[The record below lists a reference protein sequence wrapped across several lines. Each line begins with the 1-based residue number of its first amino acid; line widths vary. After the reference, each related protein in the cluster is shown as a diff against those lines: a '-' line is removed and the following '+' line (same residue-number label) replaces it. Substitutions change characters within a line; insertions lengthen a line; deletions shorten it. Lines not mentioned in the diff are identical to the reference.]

1 MGNFWSL
8 TRLSDY
14 NKSMISNEVR
24 IRTPRLRNRRGLI
37 SNSIIRDLAHR
48 IVNRFHPDK
57 IILFGSYARGQA
69 RSESDVDVLVVM
81 PARNEIDQSVC
92 IEEYLD
98 SPFNLDI
105 IVRTPKNMHW
115 RLEEGDWFLRE
126 AVGLGKIL
134 YDKTDIGM
142 GAQSR
147 RRSGR
152 RPKTAERKA
161 TSSR

>member
-1 MGNFWSL
+1 MKW
-8 TRLSDY
+8 
-14 NKSMISNEVR
+14 NEVR
-24 IRTPRLRNRRGLI
+24 PRNLPRLRNRRGLI
-37 SNSIIRDLAHR
+37 SSSVIRDLAR
-48 IVNRFHPDK
+48 QIVSRFQPDK

-69 RSESDVDVLVVM
+69 EPESDVDILVVM
-81 PARNEIDQSVC
+81 PARNEIDQSVR

-105 IVRTPKNMHW
+105 IVRTPRNMHW

-126 AVGLGKIL
+126 AVGQGKIL
-134 YDKTDIGM
+134 YDKADNGM

-152 RPKTAERKA
+152 RTKIAKRKA
-161 TSSR
+161 GSSR